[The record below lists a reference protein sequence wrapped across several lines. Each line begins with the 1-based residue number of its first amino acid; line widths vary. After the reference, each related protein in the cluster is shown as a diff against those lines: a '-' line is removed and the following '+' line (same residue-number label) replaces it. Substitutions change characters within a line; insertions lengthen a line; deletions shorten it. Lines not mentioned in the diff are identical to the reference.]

1 MRPLFAC
8 ALLLFFARSA
18 AAQDRAP
25 ALVDPHPAPRYPE
38 VLRAAGIAGTI
49 RMWVRVLPG
58 DSVPADGVVIL
69 SSPHPGFAYAV
80 RERVRRWRYQAALRS
95 GVPAVDS
102 LRVDLVY
109 GAHYGAIDGLDS
121 IAVDSLIQDSVRVVQ
136 VTLDGVLPEGRGAV
150 PPEPQWR
157 RAALAAM
164 ARMLEGT
171 GPGEGGSPR
180 IACVGFERNGH
191 DLAMTEP
198 ELRQLRRPGVMV
210 VVQPRCPP
218 LYRSAIPIAG
228 KIIPPGEDPILVEAT
243 EVRIW
248 DERWTRVRM
257 EKGGVGSGDI
267 YQCVSDLVRP
277 DVPVKC
283 AQTGSWVF

>member
-1 MRPLFAC
+1 M
-8 ALLLFFARSA
+8 LLLLLAGPA
-18 AAQDRAP
+18 AAQDRP
-25 ALVDPHPAPRYPE
+25 AGILDAHPAPRYPE
-38 VLRAAGIAGTI
+38 VLRAAGISGTV
-49 RMWVRVLPG
+49 RLWVRVLPG

-69 SSPHPGFAYAV
+69 SSPHPGFANAV
-80 RERVRRWRYQAALRS
+80 REGVRRWRYQAALRS

-109 GAHYGAIDGLDS
+109 GKHYGAIDGLDS
-121 IAVDSLIQDSVRVVQ
+121 VAVDSLIQDSVGVVQ

-157 RAALAAM
+157 RVALAAM

-180 IACVGFERNGH
+180 IACVGFERNGR

-198 ELRQLRRPGVMV
+198 ELRQLQRPGVTV

-228 KIIPPGEDPILVEAT
+228 KVIPPGEDPILVAAT

-248 DERWTRVRM
+248 DERWTR
-257 EKGGVGSGDI
+257 KGWRREGW
-267 YQCVSDLVRP
+267 
-277 DVPVKC
+277 
-283 AQTGSWVF
+283 AQETSTSVFLIS